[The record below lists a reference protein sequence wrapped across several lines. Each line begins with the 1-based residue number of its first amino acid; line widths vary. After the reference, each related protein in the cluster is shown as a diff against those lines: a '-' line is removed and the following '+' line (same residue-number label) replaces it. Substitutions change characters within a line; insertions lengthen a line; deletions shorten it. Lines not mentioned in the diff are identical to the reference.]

1 VRSVH
6 LVVLLALA
14 ACTPRAPAPSRN
26 PTGPAAPGVTV
37 TLRWAAPVDLDLYVT
52 DPGLETLYFANPRT
66 ASGGALERDVRCAG
80 QQPGEQAE
88 RARWT
93 KPPPGRYR
101 VGVDFPETCR
111 GRASEVP
118 YALTVE
124 VDGRRQEIAARAR
137 RGERQ
142 PLVLEFT
149 VAGPPAGEVR

>member
-1 VRSVH
+1 M
-6 LVVLLALA
+6 
-14 ACTPRAPAPSRN
+14 
-26 PTGPAAPGVTV
+26 TV
-37 TLRWAAPVDLDLYVT
+37 TLRWTAPVDLDLYVT
-52 DPGLETLYFANPRT
+52 DPVLETVYFANPSS
-66 ASGGALERDVRCAG
+66 ASGGVLERDARCAE
-80 QQPGEQAE
+80 QQPGEQME

-101 VGVDFPETCR
+101 VGVDFLETCS
-111 GRASEVP
+111 GRVTDVS

-124 VDGRRQEIAARAR
+124 VDGRRQEITPRAH